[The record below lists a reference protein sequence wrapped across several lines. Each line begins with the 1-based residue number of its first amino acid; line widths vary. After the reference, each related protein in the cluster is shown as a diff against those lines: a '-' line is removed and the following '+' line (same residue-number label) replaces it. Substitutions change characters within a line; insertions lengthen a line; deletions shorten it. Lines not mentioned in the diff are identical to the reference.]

1 MSGEVRKAISPATR
15 NLVRHDGLGRCM
27 IRPMSRLMAADQV
40 KSVAESIDRLERN
53 VARVIRGKPEA
64 IRNCVLALLARGHL
78 LVEDVPGVGKTTLA
92 RALAASIGGTF
103 HRIQFTS
110 DLLPS
115 DIIGVSVLASATGKF
130 EFKPGPLFAN
140 VVLADEINRTT
151 PRTQSALLEAMNDNQ
166 VTVDGIGRPLE
177 QPFLVVATQNPEEH
191 YGTYPLPESQ
201 MDRFALRIRLDYP
214 SAEVEQALL
223 LEAPALTEEALAKIQ
238 AVVSLGEIVA
248 LQEAAARV
256 HLSTELAGYIVEVAR
271 ETRRSPF
278 LSLGISPRG
287 ELAWRNVSRA
297 AALAAGRSYV
307 LPDDLKALALPA
319 LAHRLVLANQ
329 LDSTGRARDEAERI
343 VTEVLGRV
351 PVPG

>member
-1 MSGEVRKAISPATR
+1 
-15 NLVRHDGLGRCM
+15 
-27 IRPMSRLMAADQV
+27 MAAEQV

-78 LVEDVPGVGKTTLA
+78 LIEDVPGVGKTTLA

-115 DIIGVSVLASATGKF
+115 DIIGVSVLATATGKF

-166 VTVDGIGRPLE
+166 VTVDGIGHPLE

-214 SAEVEQALL
+214 SAEVERALL

-238 AVVSLGEIVA
+238 PVVSLGEIVA
-248 LQEAAARV
+248 LQEAASRM
-256 HLSTELAGYIVEVAR
+256 HLSPELAGYIVEVAH

-287 ELAWRNVSRA
+287 ELAWRNLARA

-351 PVPG
+351 PIPG

>member
-1 MSGEVRKAISPATR
+1 
-15 NLVRHDGLGRCM
+15 
-27 IRPMSRLMAADQV
+27 MSRLMAAEEV
-40 KSVAESIDRLERN
+40 KSVAETIDRLERN
-53 VARVIRGKPEA
+53 VALVIRGKPEA

-115 DIIGVSVLASATGKF
+115 DIVGVSVLVGATGKF

-151 PRTQSALLEAMNDNQ
+151 PRTQSALLEAMNDGQ
-166 VTVDGIGRPLE
+166 VTVDGVGHSLG

-214 SAEVEQALL
+214 AADVERALL
-223 LEAPALTEEALAKIQ
+223 LEAPALTEDALAKID
-238 AVVSLGEIVA
+238 AVVSLGEIA
-248 LQEAAARV
+248 TLQEAASRV
-256 HLSTELAGYIVEVAR
+256 KLSPELAGYIVEVAA

-278 LSLGISPRG
+278 LSLGLSPRG
-287 ELAWRNVSRA
+287 ELSWRNLARA
-297 AALAAGRSYV
+297 GALAAGRSYV
-307 LPDDLKALALPA
+307 LPDDLKNLALPA

-329 LDSTGRARDEAERI
+329 LDSTGRAREEAERI
-343 VTEVLGRV
+343 VTDIIGRV
-351 PVPG
+351 PIPG

>member
-1 MSGEVRKAISPATR
+1 
-15 NLVRHDGLGRCM
+15 
-27 IRPMSRLMAADQV
+27 MSRLAAAEPI
-40 KSVAESIDRLERN
+40 KSVAETIDRLEGN

-64 IRNCVLALLARGHL
+64 IRNSVLALLARGHL

-115 DIIGVSVLASATGKF
+115 DIIGVSVLAVQSGKF

-166 VTVDGIGRPLE
+166 VTVDGVGHRLE
-177 QPFLVVATQNPEEH
+177 PPFLVVATQNPEEH

-214 SAEVEQALL
+214 AAEVEQSLL
-223 LEAPALTEEALAKIQ
+223 LQAPALTEEALAQ
-238 AVVSLGEIVA
+238 LSPVVSLGEIVA

-256 HLSTELAGYIVEVAR
+256 HLSPELAGYMVEVAR

-278 LSLGISPRG
+278 LALGVSPRG
-287 ELAWRNVSRA
+287 ELAWRNLARA
-297 AALAAGRSYV
+297 AALAAGRSFL
-307 LPDDLKALALPA
+307 LPDDLKSLALPT
-319 LAHRLVLANQ
+319 LAHRLVLSNP
-329 LDSTGRARDEAERI
+329 LDSTVRAREEAERI
-343 VTEVLGRV
+343 IADILARV
-351 PVPG
+351 PIPG

>member
-1 MSGEVRKAISPATR
+1 
-15 NLVRHDGLGRCM
+15 
-27 IRPMSRLMAADQV
+27 MSRLMAAEEV
-40 KSVAESIDRLERN
+40 KSVAETIDRLERN
-53 VARVIRGKPEA
+53 VALVIRGKAGA

-92 RALAASIGGTF
+92 RALAASIGGAF

-115 DIIGVSVLASATGKF
+115 DIVGVSVLASATGKF

-151 PRTQSALLEAMNDNQ
+151 PRTQSALLEAMNDGQ
-166 VTVDGIGRPLE
+166 VTVDGVSHALG

-214 SAEVEQALL
+214 SPDVEQSLL
-223 LEAPALTEEALAKIQ
+223 LEAPALTEEALAKIDT
-238 AVVSLGEIVA
+238 VVSLGEIVA
-248 LQEAAARV
+248 LQEAAAQV
-256 HLSTELAGYIVEVAR
+256 KLSPELAGYIVEVAQ

-278 LSLGISPRG
+278 LALGISPRG
-287 ELAWRNVSRA
+287 ELSWRNLARA
-297 AALAAGRSYV
+297 SALAAGRGYV
-307 LPDDLKALALPA
+307 LPDDLKNLALPA
-319 LAHRLVLANQ
+319 LAHRVVLVNQ
-329 LDSTGRARDEAERI
+329 LDSTGRAREEAERI
-343 VTEVLGRV
+343 VTDIMGRV
-351 PVPG
+351 PIPG

>member
-1 MSGEVRKAISPATR
+1 MER
-15 NLVRHDGLGRCM
+15 
-27 IRPMSRLMAADQV
+27 MSRLMAAEEV
-40 KSVAESIDRLERN
+40 KSVAETIDRLERN
-53 VARVIRGKPEA
+53 VALVIRGKAGA

-78 LVEDVPGVGKTTLA
+78 LIEDVPGVGKTTLA

-115 DIIGVSVLASATGKF
+115 DIVGVSVLAPATGKF

-151 PRTQSALLEAMNDNQ
+151 PRTQSALLEAMNDGQ
-166 VTVDGIGRPLE
+166 VTVDGTSHSLG
-177 QPFLVVATQNPEEH
+177 QPFLVIATQNPEEH

-201 MDRFALRIRLDYP
+201 MDRFGMRIRLDYP
-214 SAEVEQALL
+214 AADVERALL
-223 LEAPALTEEALAKIQ
+223 LEAPALTEEALAKLDT
-238 AVVSLGEIVA
+238 VVSLGEIVA
-248 LQEAAARV
+248 LQEAAAQV
-256 HLSTELAGYIVEVAR
+256 KLSAELAGYIVEVAA

-278 LSLGISPRG
+278 LALGISPRG
-287 ELAWRNVSRA
+287 ELAWRNLARA
-297 AALAAGRSYV
+297 AALAASRDYV

-329 LDSTGRARDEAERI
+329 LDSTGRAREEAERVVSDI
-343 VTEVLGRV
+343 IGRV

>member
-1 MSGEVRKAISPATR
+1 MNRAVWAFA
-15 NLVRHDGLGRCM
+15 LYDC
-27 IRPMSRLMAADQV
+27 PMSRLLAAEPL
-40 KSVAESIDRLERN
+40 KSVADTIERLESN

-78 LVEDVPGVGKTTLA
+78 LIEDVPGVGKTTLA
-92 RALAASIGGTF
+92 RALAASIGGSF

-115 DIIGVSVLASATGKF
+115 DIIGVSVLDGGKF

-166 VTVDGIGRPLE
+166 ISVDAVAYPLA

-214 SAEVEQALL
+214 SAETERALL
-223 LEAPALTEEALAKIQ
+223 LEAPSLAEDALAQ
-238 AVVSLGEIVA
+238 LDAVVSLADIVA
-248 LQEAAARV
+248 MQEAAGHVRLAP
-256 HLSTELAGYIVEVAR
+256 ELAGYIIEVAR
-271 ETRRSPF
+271 ETRHSPF

-287 ELAWRNVSRA
+287 ELAWRNLARA
-297 AALAAGRSYV
+297 AALLAGRNYV
-307 LPDDLKALALPA
+307 LPDDLKSLALPT
-319 LAHRLVLANQ
+319 LAHRLVLTNQ
-329 LDSTGRARDEAERI
+329 LDSTGRAREEAERI
-343 VTEVLGRV
+343 ISEILGRV
-351 PVPG
+351 PIPG

>member
-1 MSGEVRKAISPATR
+1 
-15 NLVRHDGLGRCM
+15 
-27 IRPMSRLMAADQV
+27 MAAEQV

-64 IRNCVLALLARGHL
+64 IRNCVLALLARGHI

-92 RALAASIGGTF
+92 RTLAASIGGTF

-166 VTVDGIGRPLE
+166 ITVDGIGYRLE

-214 SAEVEQALL
+214 SAEIEKELL
-223 LEAPALTEEALAKIQ
+223 LEAPAMTEEALAKIHP
-238 AVVSLGEIVA
+238 VVSLAEIVA

-256 HLSTELAGYIVEVAR
+256 HFSPELAGYIVEVAR

-287 ELAWRNVSRA
+287 ELAWRNLARA
-297 AALAAGRSYV
+297 AALAAGRSFV
-307 LPDDLKALALPA
+307 LPDDLKALALPT

-351 PVPG
+351 PIPG

>member
-1 MSGEVRKAISPATR
+1 MHTEI
-15 NLVRHDGLGRCM
+15 
-27 IRPMSRLMAADQV
+27 QV
-40 KSVAESIDRLERN
+40 LNS
-53 VARVIRGKPEA
+53 
-64 IRNCVLALLARGHL
+64 
-78 LVEDVPGVGKTTLA
+78 LVEKQSSFVDAVLSETGKVIVGQRYMVERALIGLLTGGHVLLEGVPGLAKTLSVKTIA
-92 RALAASIGGTF
+92 DTIDCTF
-103 HRIQFTS
+103 HRIQFTP
-110 DLLPS
+110 DLLPA
-115 DIIGVSVLASATGKF
+115 DLIGTQIYNQANGAFSVRK
-130 EFKPGPLFAN
+130 GPVFAN

-166 VTVDGIGRPLE
+166 ITVDGIGHPLE

-223 LEAPALTEEALAKIQ
+223 LEAPAMTEESLAKIQ
-238 AVVSLGEIVA
+238 PVLSLGEIVS

-256 HLSTELAGYIVEVAR
+256 HLSPELASYIVEVAH

-287 ELAWRNVSRA
+287 ELAWRNLARA
-297 AALAAGRSYV
+297 AALAAGRSFV
-307 LPDDLKALALPA
+307 LPDDLKMLALPA

-351 PVPG
+351 PIPG

>member
-1 MSGEVRKAISPATR
+1 
-15 NLVRHDGLGRCM
+15 M
-27 IRPMSRLMAADQV
+27 IEPMSRLMAAEEV
-40 KSVAESIDRLERN
+40 KSVAETIDRLERN
-53 VARVIRGKPEA
+53 IALAIRGKPGA

-92 RALAASIGGTF
+92 RCLAASIGGTF

-115 DIIGVSVLASATGKF
+115 DIVGVSLLDTATSRF
-130 EFKPGPLFAN
+130 EFRPGPLFAN

-151 PRTQSALLEAMNDNQ
+151 PRTQSALLEAMNDGQ
-166 VTVDGIGRPLE
+166 VTVDGVSHSLG

-214 SAEVEQALL
+214 SAEIEQSLL
-223 LEAPALTEEALAKIQ
+223 LEAPALTEETLAKID
-238 AVVSLGEIVA
+238 AVVSLGEIAA
-248 LQEAAARV
+248 LQEAAGRV
-256 HLSTELAGYIVEVAR
+256 KLSPELAGYIVEIAH

-278 LSLGISPRG
+278 LALGISPRA
-287 ELAWRNVSRA
+287 ELAWRNLARA
-297 AALAAGRSYV
+297 SALAAGRSYV
-307 LPDDLKALALPA
+307 LPDDLKNLALPT

-329 LDSTGRARDEAERI
+329 LDSTGRAREEAERI
-343 VTEVLGRV
+343 VTDILGRV

>member
-1 MSGEVRKAISPATR
+1 
-15 NLVRHDGLGRCM
+15 
-27 IRPMSRLMAADQV
+27 MSRLFAAEPL
-40 KSVAESIDRLERN
+40 KSVADTIERLEGN

-92 RALAASIGGTF
+92 RALATSIGGSF

-115 DIIGVSVLASATGKF
+115 DIIGVSVLDSAAGKF
-130 EFKPGPLFAN
+130 DFKPGPLFAN

-151 PRTQSALLEAMNDNQ
+151 PRTQSALLEAMNDSQ
-166 VTVDGIGRPLE
+166 VSVDGLTHLLPP
-177 QPFLVVATQNPEEH
+177 PFLVIATQNPEEH

-201 MDRFALRIRLDYP
+201 MDRFAMRIRLDYP
-214 SAEVEQALL
+214 SAETERALL
-223 LEAPALTEEALAKIQ
+223 LEAPSLAEESLARIDV
-238 AVVSLGEIVA
+238 VVSLAEIVA
-248 LQEAAARV
+248 LQEAAGRV
-256 HLSTELAGYIVEVAR
+256 RLSPELAGYIVEVAH

-287 ELAWRNVSRA
+287 ELAWRNLARA
-297 AALAAGRSYV
+297 AALLAGRNYV
-307 LPDDLKALALPA
+307 LPDDLKRLALPA

-329 LDSTGRARDEAERI
+329 LDSTGRAREEAERI
-343 VTEVLGRV
+343 VTDILGRV

>member
-1 MSGEVRKAISPATR
+1 
-15 NLVRHDGLGRCM
+15 
-27 IRPMSRLMAADQV
+27 MSRLVAAEEI
-40 KSVAESIDRLERN
+40 KSVAETIDRLERN
-53 VARVIRGKPEA
+53 VARVIRGKAGA

-92 RALAASIGGTF
+92 RSLAASIGGTF

-115 DIIGVSVLASATGKF
+115 DIVGVSVLAPATSKF

-151 PRTQSALLEAMNDNQ
+151 PRTQSALLEAMNDGQ
-166 VTVDGIGRPLE
+166 VTVDGTSYSLG

-214 SAEVEQALL
+214 SAEVEQSLL
-223 LEAPALTEEALAKIQ
+223 LEAPALTEESLAKLD
-238 AVVSLGEIVA
+238 AVVSLSEIVA
-248 LQEAAARV
+248 LQEAAAQV
-256 HLSTELAGYIVEVAR
+256 KLSAELAGYIVEVAQ

-287 ELAWRNVSRA
+287 ELAWRNLARA

-307 LPDDLKALALPA
+307 LPDDLKSLALPA

-329 LDSTGRARDEAERI
+329 LDSTGRAREEAERVVSDI
-343 VTEVLGRV
+343 IGRM

>member
-1 MSGEVRKAISPATR
+1 
-15 NLVRHDGLGRCM
+15 
-27 IRPMSRLMAADQV
+27 MSRLAAAEPI
-40 KSVAESIDRLERN
+40 KSVAETIDRLEGN

-64 IRNCVLALLARGHL
+64 IRNSVLALLARGHL
-78 LVEDVPGVGKTTLA
+78 LVEDVPGEGKTTLA

-115 DIIGVSVLASATGKF
+115 DIIGVSVLAVQSGKF

-166 VTVDGIGRPLE
+166 VTVDGVGHRLE
-177 QPFLVVATQNPEEH
+177 PPFLVVATQNPEEH

-214 SAEVEQALL
+214 AAEVEQSLL
-223 LEAPALTEEALAKIQ
+223 LQAPALTEEALAQ
-238 AVVSLGEIVA
+238 LSPVVSLGEIVA

-256 HLSTELAGYIVEVAR
+256 HLSPELAGYMVEVAR

-278 LSLGISPRG
+278 LALGVSPRG
-287 ELAWRNVSRA
+287 ELAWRNLARA
-297 AALAAGRSYV
+297 AALAAGRSFL
-307 LPDDLKALALPA
+307 LPDDLKSLALPT
-319 LAHRLVLANQ
+319 LAHRLVLSNP
-329 LDSTGRARDEAERI
+329 LDSTVRAREEAERI
-343 VTEVLGRV
+343 IADILARV
-351 PVPG
+351 PIPG

>member
-1 MSGEVRKAISPATR
+1 
-15 NLVRHDGLGRCM
+15 
-27 IRPMSRLMAADQV
+27 MSRLMAAEQV
-40 KSVAESIDRLERN
+40 KSVAETIDRLERN
-53 VARVIRGKPEA
+53 VARIIHGKAGP

-92 RALAASIGGTF
+92 RSLAASIGGTF

-115 DIIGVSVLASATGKF
+115 DIVGVSVLDGATGKF
-130 EFKPGPLFAN
+130 QFKPGPLFAN

-151 PRTQSALLEAMNDNQ
+151 PRTQSALLEAMNDSQ
-166 VTVDGIGRPLE
+166 VTVDGVSHSLG

-201 MDRFALRIRLDYP
+201 MDRFAVRIRLDYP
-214 SAEVEQALL
+214 SAEVERTLL
-223 LEAPALTEEALAKIQ
+223 LEAPALTEEALAKLD
-238 AVVSLGEIVA
+238 AVVSLGEIAA
-248 LQEAAARV
+248 LQDAASRV
-256 HLSTELAGYIVEVAR
+256 KLTPELAGYIVEVAH

-287 ELAWRNVSRA
+287 ELAWRNLARA
-297 AALAAGRSYV
+297 AALAAGRNFV
-307 LPDDLKALALPA
+307 LPDDLKSLALPA

-329 LDSTGRARDEAERI
+329 LDSTGRAREEAERI
-343 VTEVLGRV
+343 VTDIIGRV
-351 PVPG
+351 PIPG